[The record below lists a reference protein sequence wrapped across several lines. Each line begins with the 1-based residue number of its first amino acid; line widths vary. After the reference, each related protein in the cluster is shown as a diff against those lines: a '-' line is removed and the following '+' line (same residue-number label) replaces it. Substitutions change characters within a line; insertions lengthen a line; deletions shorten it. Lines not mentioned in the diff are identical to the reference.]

1 MTVFD
6 ELVKDYEI
14 PRMLKVKQNFP
25 RPVLDDIPQQVKKV
39 LHESGDLN
47 KIEKGTRVAVTAGSR
62 GIANIG
68 LITKEVI
75 GVLKTAGASPFIIPA
90 MGSHGGA
97 TSEGQ
102 TEVLEILAL
111 SESDLGVP
119 VKSSMEVVKIG
130 TTDDNLP
137 VYIDKFAATEAD
149 AIVVINRIKP
159 HTTFRGPYESGL
171 AKMITIGLGKQVGAD
186 LCHATGPEN
195 MSSRVEVIARH
206 ILKKTNLVFG
216 VGILENAY
224 DETCDIVVLPGE
236 EIMEK
241 EPDLLH
247 RAWQNM
253 PQIFSKDYD
262 VLVVD
267 EMGKDISGTGM
278 DPNILGR
285 YTSDALQD
293 EDWVQRIVVLNLTE
307 RTHGNAN
314 GIGLADICTQKA
326 FDKMDFK
333 KTYPNCLTTGIV
345 LSVKTPM
352 VMENDR
358 QAIKAAIKTCF
369 DMDIN
374 NVKLIRIKN
383 TLDLDQIY
391 ISEALLPEARESS
404 LVEFSEQEPL
414 PFAFNDRGD
423 LQGF

>member
-25 RPVLDDIPQQVKKV
+25 RPVLDDIPEQVKKV

-102 TEVLEILAL
+102 TEVLESLAL

-267 EMGKDISGTGM
+267 EMVKDISGTGM

-293 EDWVQRIVVLNLTE
+293 ENWVQRIVVLNLTE

-369 DMDIN
+369 DIDIN

>member
-102 TEVLEILAL
+102 TEVLESLAL

-369 DMDIN
+369 DIDIN